1 MCRGRRRSYAT
12 SPGKL
17 SSCNRRDHRRGLTLT
32 CSRLKTATSCLQR
45 AEVTSLQTRETNSK
59 IRTVCFPSKAWCGR
73 LDVGWWKQNGMAGR
87 CPAFQLCFS
96 ASERKEPPALGLCPG
111 AVLSASLRSAS
122 LQTAPE
128 LVCVPFTFR
137 VQRLPATFVVGSK
150 PHSALPFEGEACR
163 MILNPGFQ
171 YIKRA

>member
-73 LDVGWWKQNGMAGR
+73 LDVGWWKQNGRQVSCVPTLLLSIREKGATCSR
-87 CPAFQLCFS
+87 VVSWCSPVCQPAICFS
-96 ASERKEPPALGLCPG
+96 SNCTRAGLRALHLPCPK
-111 AVLSASLRSAS
+111 A
-122 LQTAPE
+122 
-128 LVCVPFTFR
+128 
-137 VQRLPATFVVGSK
+137 
-150 PHSALPFEGEACR
+150 ACHFC
-163 MILNPGFQ
+163 GG
-171 YIKRA
+171 IKTPQCLTV